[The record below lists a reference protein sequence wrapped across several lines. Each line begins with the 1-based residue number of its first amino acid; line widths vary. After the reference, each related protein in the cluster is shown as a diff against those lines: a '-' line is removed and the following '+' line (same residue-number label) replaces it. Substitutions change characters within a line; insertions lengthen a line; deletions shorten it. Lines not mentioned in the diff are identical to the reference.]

1 MSSVSCIELIAF
13 LDAYVDDELDSE
25 TRGDFD
31 RHLLVCPSCRAY
43 LATYKETIDLARGAA
58 EREEDLA
65 HDAPPELIEAVL
77 TSKSR
82 RPKS

>member
-1 MSSVSCIELIAF
+1 MSSVTCIEVIAF
-13 LDAYVDDELDSE
+13 LDAYVDDELDTD
-25 TRGDFD
+25 TRGDFG

-65 HDAPPELIEAVL
+65 QDAPPELIEAVL
-77 TSKSR
+77 TSKGL

>member
-1 MSSVSCIELIAF
+1 MSNVTCIELIAF
-13 LDAYVDDELDSE
+13 LDAYVDDELDAD
-25 TRGDFD
+25 TRADFD

-43 LATYKETIDLARGAA
+43 LETYKETIDLVRGAA

-65 HDAPPELIEAVL
+65 REAPQELIEAVL

-82 RPKS
+82 RSKS

>member
-1 MSSVSCIELIAF
+1 VSNVTCIELIAF
-13 LDAYVDDELDSE
+13 LDAYVDDELDAG
-25 TRGDFD
+25 TRADFD
-31 RHLLVCPSCRAY
+31 LHLLVCPSCRAY
-43 LATYKETIDLARGAA
+43 LASYKETIDLARGAA

-82 RPKS
+82 RSKS

>member
-1 MSSVSCIELIAF
+1 MSNVTCIELIAF
-13 LDAYVDDELDSE
+13 LDAYVDDELDAD

-43 LATYKETIDLARGAA
+43 LASYKETIDLARGAA
-58 EREEDLA
+58 EKEEELA
-65 HDAPPELIEAVL
+65 HDAPPELIEALL

-82 RPKS
+82 RSKS

>member
-1 MSSVSCIELIAF
+1 VTCIELIAF
-13 LDAYVDDELDSE
+13 LDAYVDDELDAN
-25 TRGDFD
+25 TRADFD

-43 LATYKETIDLARGAA
+43 METYKETIDLARGAA

-77 TSKSR
+77 TSKSAR
-82 RPKS
+82 SKSS

>member
-1 MSSVSCIELIAF
+1 VSNVTCIELIAF
-13 LDAYVDDELDSE
+13 LDAYVDDDLDTD
-25 TRGDFD
+25 TRADFD
-31 RHLLVCPSCRAY
+31 RHFLVCPSCRAY

-65 HDAPPELIEAVL
+65 SEAPPDLIEAVL

-82 RPKS
+82 RSKS

>member
-1 MSSVSCIELIAF
+1 MSNVTCIELIAF
-13 LDAYVDDELDSE
+13 LDAYVDDDLDAD
-25 TRGDFD
+25 TRGDFE

-43 LATYKETIDLARGAA
+43 LASYKETIDLARGAA
-58 EREEDLA
+58 EKEEELA

-82 RPKS
+82 RSKS

>member
-1 MSSVSCIELIAF
+1 VSNVTCIELIAF
-13 LDAYVDDELDSE
+13 LDAYVDDELDAD

-43 LATYKETIDLARGAA
+43 LASYKETIDLARGAA
-58 EREEDLA
+58 EKEEELA
-65 HDAPPELIEAVL
+65 HEAPPELIEAVL

>member
-1 MSSVSCIELIAF
+1 VSSVTCIELIAF
-13 LDAYVDDELDSE
+13 LDAYVDDELDAN

-31 RHLLVCPSCRAY
+31 LHLLVCPSCRAY
-43 LATYKETIDLARGAA
+43 MDTYKETIDLARGAA

-82 RPKS
+82 RSKS

>member
-1 MSSVSCIELIAF
+1 MSSATCIEVIAF

-58 EREEDLA
+58 EREEELA
-65 HDAPPELIEAVL
+65 TDAPRGLIEAVL

-82 RPKS
+82 PPGS